1 MQNTHDL
8 AAFRQGIRDFV
19 RQRLPDDLRQTV
31 RRGQQPTRDQLV
43 AWHDVLAGEGLLVP
57 HWPETWG
64 GRGWNVQQQMVFD
77 EEMALGDAPE

>member
-1 MQNTHDL
+1 MQDTHDL

-64 GRGWNVQQQMVFD
+64 GRGTCSSRWSSTRKWRW
-77 EEMALGDAPE
+77 ATRPS